1 MGAVKYSL
9 VVPVYCNEASIADL
23 VAAIG
28 RLDRA
33 LDHAL
38 EAVFVVDGS
47 PDRSYEQLDAA
58 LPESGLTAQLIVLS
72 RNFGSFS
79 AVREGLG
86 AARGD
91 YMAMMAADLQE
102 PEQLILDF
110 FRAMEN
116 DPIDVALG
124 VRTGRSDPLT
134 TRIASTAFWWL
145 YRRFVQPEI
154 PPGGIDVFA
163 CNRAFRD
170 HLMQLHE
177 SNTSLVGQIV
187 WLGFRRKLVPYRRLP
202 RRYGRS
208 AWSFARK
215 VKYLLDSMF
224 AFSDLPIRALTW
236 VGAAGLAISVALAL
250 IVLAAKVTGAIA
262 VPGYAATV
270 LTIIF
275 FAALNSF
282 GLGIIGSYT
291 WRAYENTKGRP
302 HAIVLRTKCFGL
314 TEQDMSAAGPSQG
327 ANYAPW
333 GGSAA
338 ATAASVGVH
347 E

>member
-1 MGAVKYSL
+1 MGRMKYSL
-9 VVPVYCNEASIADL
+9 VIPVYCNEASIPDL
-23 VAAIG
+23 LAAIS

-33 LDHAL
+33 LGNTL
-38 EAVFVVDGS
+38 EAVFIVDGS
-47 PDRSYEQLDAA
+47 PDRSYERLDAA
-58 LPESGLTAQLIVLS
+58 LPASGLTGQLIALS

-79 AVREGLG
+79 AVREGLA
-86 AARGD
+86 AARGE
-91 YMAMMAADLQE
+91 YIAVMAADLQE
-102 PEQLILDF
+102 PEELIIEF
-110 FRAMEN
+110 FHALTAE
-116 DPIDVALG
+116 PIDVALG
-124 VRTGRSDPLT
+124 VRTGRNDPLAA
-134 TRIASTAFWWL
+134 RIASQTFWWL
-145 YRRFVQPEI
+145 YRRFVQPEL
-154 PPGGIDVFA
+154 PPGGVDVFA

-170 HLMQLHE
+170 RLLQLHE

-187 WLGFRRKLVPYRRLP
+187 WLGFRRKLVPYRRLS
-202 RRYGRS
+202 RRHGRS
-208 AWSFARK
+208 AWSISRK

-250 IVLAAKVTGAIA
+250 IVLVAKLTDAIP

-302 HAIVLRTKCFGL
+302 QAIVLTAKSFG
-314 TEQDMSAAGPSQG
+314 ESE
-327 ANYAPW
+327 
-333 GGSAA
+333 
-338 ATAASVGVH
+338 ATA
-347 E
+347 

>member
-1 MGAVKYSL
+1 MGAVRYSL
-9 VVPVYCNEASIADL
+9 VVPVYCNEASIPDL
-23 VAAIG
+23 VAAVS
-28 RLDRA
+28 RVDRA

-47 PDRSYEQLDAA
+47 PDHSYERLDAA
-58 LPESGLTAQLIVLS
+58 LPASGLTAQLIALS
-72 RNFGSFS
+72 RNFGSSS
-79 AVREGLG
+79 AVREGLA

-102 PEQLILDF
+102 PEELILDF
-110 FRAMEN
+110 FRAVETE
-116 DPIDVALG
+116 PIDVAFG
-124 VRTGRSDPLT
+124 VRTGRSDPLA
-134 TRIASTAFWWL
+134 TRAASATFWWV

-170 HLMQLHE
+170 HLLRLHE
-177 SNTSLVGQIV
+177 SNSSLVGQIV

-202 RRYGRS
+202 RRHGRS

-236 VGAAGLAISVALAL
+236 VGAAGLAVSVALGL
-250 IVLAAKVTGAIA
+250 TVLAAKAIGAIP

-291 WRAYENTKGRP
+291 WRAYENTKARP
-302 HAIVLRTKCFGL
+302 HAIVLHSKTFGE
-314 TEQDMSAAGPSQG
+314 TGVDMSAAGPSQG
-327 ANYAPW
+327 RIVPPLGAEGRA
-333 GGSAA
+333 
-338 ATAASVGVH
+338 
-347 E
+347 

>member
-1 MGAVKYSL
+1 MQRVGAVKYSL
-9 VVPVYCNEASIADL
+9 VVPVYCNEASIPEL
-23 VAAIG
+23 IAAVG
-28 RLDRA
+28 RLDQA

-47 PDRSYEQLDAA
+47 PDRSYERLDAA
-58 LPESGLTAQLIVLS
+58 LPASGLTAQLIALS

-79 AVREGLG
+79 AVREGLA

-102 PEQLILDF
+102 PEELILDF
-110 FRAMEN
+110 FRAMETE
-116 DPIDVALG
+116 PIDVALG
-124 VRTGRSDPLT
+124 VRTGRSDPLAA
-134 TRIASTAFWWL
+134 RIMSKTFWWL
-145 YRRFVQPEI
+145 YRHFVQPEI
-154 PPGGIDVFA
+154 PPGGIDVFG

-170 HLMQLHE
+170 HLMRLHE

-202 RRYGRS
+202 RRHGSS

-250 IVLAAKVTGAIA
+250 IVLVAKVTGAIA

-291 WRAYENTKGRP
+291 WRAYENTKARP
-302 HAIVLRTKCFGL
+302 QAIVLRAKRFGE
-314 TEQDMSAAGPSQG
+314 T
-327 ANYAPW
+327 
-333 GGSAA
+333 
-338 ATAASVGVH
+338 GVP

>member
-1 MGAVKYSL
+1 MAAVKYSL
-9 VVPVYCNEASIADL
+9 VVPVYCNEASIPDL
-23 VAAIG
+23 IAAVS

-47 PDRSYEQLDAA
+47 PDRSCERLDAA
-58 LPESGLTAQLIVLS
+58 LPASGLTAQLIVLS

-79 AVREGLG
+79 AVREGLA

-102 PEQLILDF
+102 PEALILDF

-116 DPIDVALG
+116 EPIDVALG

-134 TRIASTAFWWL
+134 ARIASTAFWWL

-170 HLMQLHE
+170 HLLQLHE

-202 RRYGRS
+202 RRHGRS

-215 VKYLLDSMF
+215 FKYLLDSMF

-236 VGAAGLAISVALAL
+236 VGAAGLAISVTLAL
-250 IVLAAKVTGAIA
+250 IVLVAKVTGAIA

-291 WRAYENTKGRP
+291 WRAYENTKARP
-302 HAIVLRTKCFGL
+302 HAIVLRTKCFG
-314 TEQDMSAAGPSQG
+314 EIASR
-327 ANYAPW
+327 
-333 GGSAA
+333 GSAA
-338 ATAASVGVH
+338 ASLATEAASVRVQP
-347 E
+347 